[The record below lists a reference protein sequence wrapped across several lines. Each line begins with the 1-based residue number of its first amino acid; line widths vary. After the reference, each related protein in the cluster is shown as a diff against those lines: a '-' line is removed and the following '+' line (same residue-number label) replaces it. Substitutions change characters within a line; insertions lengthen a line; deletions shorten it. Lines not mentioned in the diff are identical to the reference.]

1 MLKQM
6 QSDFKV
12 AMEKAAEDEKKDIH
26 DFDELSTAKKAQ
38 IDASKEKLDD
48 LEDES
53 GDNSKALS
61 EAKEDLEMTRNQ
73 RSADAKFLG
82 NLKTTCQGLDKQWE
96 QRSKTRSQETQAVSE
111 ALAVISNDDS
121 MDLLRNSV
129 KFLQVK
135 ALTKDVR
142 RVEAAG
148 VLRAGL
154 TDMFDGADDMLSAWE
169 GRHSNSAIRSVTDSL
184 HSSRTQLAVL
194 AVTVQLDSFTKVK
207 AAIDKLAGE
216 LKRQQSEEVEF
227 KAKCVKNFNGN
238 EKAVFKKK
246 DEKGDL
252 EAKLTE
258 LAAQMKTLS
267 EEISEARGQ
276 IKDTQVEI
284 NKAGENRKEENKQ
297 YQTVVADQRATQDIL
312 KKALAKLTSFYRK
325 KAALVQVA
333 SEDEEGQAPPVQFNK
348 MKSNSGASPVIGLIE
363 QIIEDSVKLETD
375 STSGEKEAQAEYE
388 KFVKDSNGLVST
400 LSKTVVEKT
409 KTIADAKS
417 KTADAKGDLQS
428 AKNTLASL
436 AKVEADLHSECDFVL
451 KNFEIRQKARLTEL
465 EAIQSAK
472 GVLSGAKAK

>member
-1 MLKQM
+1 
-6 QSDFKV
+6 
-12 AMEKAAEDEKKDIH
+12 
-26 DFDELSTAKKAQ
+26 
-38 IDASKEKLDD
+38 
-48 LEDES
+48 
-53 GDNSKALS
+53 
-61 EAKEDLEMTRNQ
+61 
-73 RSADAKFLG
+73 
-82 NLKTTCQGLDKQWE
+82 
-96 QRSKTRSQETQAVSE
+96 
-111 ALAVISNDDS
+111 
-121 MDLLRNSV
+121 
-129 KFLQVK
+129 
-135 ALTKDVR
+135 
-142 RVEAAG
+142 VEAAG

-154 TDMFDGADDMLSAWE
+154 DNMFDGAEDMLSAWE
-169 GRHSNSAIRSVTDSL
+169 GRKSNSAIRSVTDSL

-216 LKRQQSEEVEF
+216 LKKQQSEEVEF

-267 EEISEARGQ
+267 EEIAEAKGQ
-276 IKDTQVEI
+276 IKDTNVEV
-284 NKAGENRKEENKQ
+284 NKADENRKEENKQ
-297 YQTVVADQRATQDIL
+297 YKTVVADQRATQDIL
-312 KKALAKLTSFYRK
+312 KKALAKLASFYKK
-325 KAALVQVA
+325 KAALMQVA
-333 SEDEEGQAPPVQFNK
+333 SEDGAEDGQAPPVQFNK

-363 QIIEDSVKLETD
+363 QIIEDSAKLETD

-409 KTIADAKS
+409 KTVADAKS

-436 AKVEADLHSECDFVL
+436 GKVEEDLHTECDFVL

-465 EAIQSAK
+465 EAIQAAK